1 MAVQPFKDYLTECK
15 FLPRIWGEREAQ
27 QRHAGDEDAGH
38 DQVEEVVERAPADV
52 DGEGDVHVGLGAA
65 LIHDAVPL
73 PGHVWQQQQPAVR
86 E

>member
-38 DQVEEVVERAPADV
+38 DQVEEVVEGAPPHV
-52 DGEGDVHVGLGAA
+52 DGERDVHVGLGAA
-65 LIHDAVPL
+65 LVHDAVPL
-73 PGHVWQQQQPAVR
+73 PGHV
-86 E
+86 